1 MKSSIKDFFSKW
13 DQIRRKLR
21 EIYIFGA
28 VNSVENEAEILLFG
42 RFTKQSNSSNGKQ
55 TVINKDINT
64 LMFLSET

>member
-1 MKSSIKDFFSKW
+1 MKFSIKDFFSKW

-42 RFTKQSNSSNGKQ
+42 RLTKQSNSSNSKQ

>member
-1 MKSSIKDFFSKW
+1 MKFSIKDFFSKW

-21 EIYIFGA
+21 EICIFGA